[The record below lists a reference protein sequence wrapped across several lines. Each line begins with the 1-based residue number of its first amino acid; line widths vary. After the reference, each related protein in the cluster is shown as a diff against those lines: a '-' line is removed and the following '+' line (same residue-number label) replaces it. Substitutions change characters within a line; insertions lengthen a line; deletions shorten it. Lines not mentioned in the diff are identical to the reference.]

1 MIFDLGFHNGDDAG
15 FYLKKGFEVIAVEA
29 NPVLVVNGINRFK
42 NYIDNR
48 KLIIVNKAICKKIG
62 RADFHLHP
70 TQLDWSSCD
79 IKLAERDGIKSLTI
93 SVRTTTFLYL
103 CKEYGVPYYLKV
115 DIEGQELFVAEELSI
130 IHPKPEFVSFET
142 GRSNY
147 AEIIIKLYI
156 AGYRKFQLRNQLN
169 NNEYSSG
176 DFGGDLPLDKWLTCS
191 EVLHRYG
198 MYAELKNLD
207 DKELALG
214 WLDVHAKL

>member
-1 MIFDLGFHNGDDAG
+1 MIFDLGFHNGNDTEY
-15 FYLKKGFEVIAVEA
+15 YLKKGFEVIAVEA
-29 NPVLVVNGINRFK
+29 NPILVINGITKFK
-42 NYIDNR
+42 EYIDNK
-48 KLIIVNKAICKKIG
+48 KLIIVNKAVCKKIG
-62 RADFHLHP
+62 RVDFHLHP

-79 IKLAERDGIKSLTI
+79 KNLAERDGSNSNPI
-93 SVRTTTFLYL
+93 SIRTTTLLYL

-130 IHPKPEFVSFET
+130 INPKPKFVSFET

-147 AEIIIKLYI
+147 SEIIIKLFI

-169 NNEYSSG
+169 NNEYTSG
-176 DFGGDLPLDKWLTCS
+176 DFGKYLPIDKWLNCS
-191 EVLHRYG
+191 EVLFRYG

-214 WLDVHAKL
+214 LLDVHAKL